1 MCNDGDVHRWGRPW
15 LYALV
20 GCRPWLY
27 ANPAHQC
34 PIFPTRSLAS
44 SSGQLN
50 TSTLINVNYY
60 YAISHYSKSMSNL
73 LHEGPQS
80 KIIGST
86 HLPWDSI
93 TIAQNLSTSADL
105 KRGKVIFQIVNS
117 FWPLYPMDHHLQS
130 IIHPLPLLPPLA
142 PPFH

>member
-1 MCNDGDVHRWGRPW
+1 MCAMMAMSTDGGGLGCMPW
-15 LYALV
+15 LVV
-20 GCRPWLY
+20 GLGCMQIQLINAQSSP
-27 ANPAHQC
+27 QG
-34 PIFPTRSLAS
+34 LAS